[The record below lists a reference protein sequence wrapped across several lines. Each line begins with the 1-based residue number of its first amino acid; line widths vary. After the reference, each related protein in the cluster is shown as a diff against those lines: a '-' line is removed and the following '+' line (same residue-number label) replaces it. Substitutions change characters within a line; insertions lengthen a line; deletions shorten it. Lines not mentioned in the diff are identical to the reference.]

1 MSTPSNHA
9 GNSVALALAGDISI
23 MEVAGP
29 CEIFGV
35 SRTELADPW
44 YDFSVYGTSCARVGG
59 RFRPDDVM
67 HELDGLAKADT
78 IIVPGLRN
86 PAVQSPS
93 AQLIDAVRSASEA
106 GARLVS
112 VCTGAFILAEAGLLD
127 GRLATTH
134 WKHSDLLA
142 ARYPAVKVD
151 PDVLYTDEGD
161 VLTAAGMAAGID
173 LCLHIVRNDYGSAI
187 ANALA
192 RQLVTPPHRDGGQAQ
207 FIAAPV
213 AESTEHVLSGLLA
226 WVTAN
231 LDQPL
236 SVYDMSQQ
244 ANMSTRNL
252 ARHFNAIMG
261 KAPLQWLLTQR
272 IYRAQ
277 ELLERTDYTVER
289 IATESGMATAATL
302 RRHFRRAVG
311 VTPDGYRRTFRN
323 GNGHGLGS
331 AIA

>member
-35 SRTELADPW
+35 RRTELADPW

-59 RFRPDDVM
+59 RFRPDDAVQQ
-67 HELDGLAKADT
+67 LNGLAKADT
-78 IIVPGLRN
+78 IIVPGLRD
-86 PAVQSPS
+86 PAVQSPP
-93 AQLIDAVRSASEA
+93 AQLINAVRSASEA

-112 VCTGAFILAEAGLLD
+112 ICTGAFILAEAGLLD
-127 GRLATTH
+127 GRQATTH

-142 ARYPAVKVD
+142 TRYPAVKVD

-173 LCLHIVRNDYGSAI
+173 LCLHIVRNDYGSAV

-192 RQLVTPPHRDGGQAQ
+192 RQLVTPPHREGGQTQ
-207 FIAAPV
+207 FITPPV
-213 AESTEHVLSGLLA
+213 AESTEHALSGLLS

-236 SVYDMSQQ
+236 TVCDMSQQ

-252 ARHFNAIMG
+252 ARHFNAVTG

-272 IYRAQ
+272 IYRVR

-289 IATESGMATAATL
+289 IATESGMVTAATL

-311 VTPDGYRRTFRN
+311 VTPDSYRRTFRN
-323 GNGHGLGS
+323 GTGHGLGPAS
-331 AIA
+331 A